1 MVYASHPPVT
11 GPGRNGQWLRLNRAK
26 RVRAQRRSWSR
37 RRRSCVA
44 TAGARSALVHA
55 ACMVHA
61 ATCSWRT
68 LPTLRHAD

>member
-1 MVYASHPPVT
+1 MVYASHPLVT
-11 GPGRNGQWLRLNRAK
+11 GRNCKWLRLNRSK
-26 RVRAQRRSWSR
+26 RVGAQCRSWSR

-55 ACMVHA
+55 PCMVHA
-61 ATCSWRT
+61 ATCSWRR